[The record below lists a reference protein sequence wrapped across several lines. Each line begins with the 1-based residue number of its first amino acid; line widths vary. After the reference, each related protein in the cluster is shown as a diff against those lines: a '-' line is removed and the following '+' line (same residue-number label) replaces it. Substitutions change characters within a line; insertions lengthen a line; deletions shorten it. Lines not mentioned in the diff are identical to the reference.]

1 MILMFTLTYKVESM
15 VATPAV
21 TVVNPR
27 PEAKVR
33 EKLIEKM
40 NASFTSYERSLTSQT
55 MTGQQLVESGERWK
69 ALVMNAN
76 ILGDKALLQRVDSIN
91 KSVVSEAARLGY
103 TTQNVDVLPKE
114 IINDLN
120 FERDRYQGG
129 NVAKD
134 RQNLGN
140 IISKIC
146 ASHGLSFSNIAD
158 SMEEYITSRRITALL
173 NSSNLTAN
181 NSSSAAVATPLPR
194 ARSAV
199 VPEQSQAQPQQSQ
212 AQLQQTQS
220 QPQQSQAQPPQPPQ
234 TTTVVNHHNW
244 NPLSAIG
251 AAVLVLGI
259 VFGGAYVG
267 SRAQEAYDQ
276 KVAQVQVQQTQI
288 KDAGVVGKNLA
299 QAEGSET
306 STSPAQERKEA
317 TQFISAASAARSAGN
332 IPLYNVYNAMAAQ
345 ERADASSSPTST
357 TSTTAP
363 PTTTPSSTT
372 VQTTGNGV
380 TATTPSAT
388 ETKPSTTS
396 TTASQYKSQTLIVLP
411 GGTIFSYTD
420 SNGIANN
427 VVYDGIQ
434 KVNGNPEAGFQW
446 TETKSGNLI
455 AAGNVINVA
464 QGDSNSTGIVL
475 PGGTT
480 VEITVT
486 SLNSN
491 NGAAAVIVIPLPSSN
506 TQAA

>member
-199 VPEQSQAQPQQSQ
+199 VPEQSQAQP
-212 AQLQQTQS
+212 
-220 QPQQSQAQPPQPPQ
+220 PQPPQ

-251 AAVLVLGI
+251 GAVLALGI
-259 VFGGAYVG
+259 LFGGAYVG
-267 SRAQEAYDQ
+267 SRAQKAYDQ

-317 TQFISAASAARSAGN
+317 TQFVSAASAARSAGN

-372 VQTTGNGV
+372 VQTTGSGV

-480 VEITVT
+480 VEITVK

>member
-1 MILMFTLTYKVESM
+1 M

-146 ASHGLSFSNIAD
+146 VSHGLSFSNIAD

-199 VPEQSQAQPQQSQ
+199 VPEQTQAQP
-212 AQLQQTQS
+212 L
-220 QPQQSQAQPPQPPQ
+220 Q

-251 AAVLVLGI
+251 GAVLALGI
-259 VFGGAYVG
+259 FFGGAYVG
-267 SRAQEAYDQ
+267 SRAQNAYDQ

-317 TQFISAASAARSAGN
+317 TRFISAASAARSAGN

-372 VQTTGNGV
+372 VQTTGSGV

-464 QGDSNSTGIVL
+464 QGDSNSTEIVL

-506 TQAA
+506 TRAA